1 MSKAELNSFILGM
14 IGTNCYLL
22 TNKDTKET
30 IIIDPADDAGS
41 ISSFLELH
49 DLKPVVILLT
59 HGHADHI
66 MAVNDLRDRYNLD
79 VCVHQKERELLGDV
93 RLNCSTMLMGRPMT
107 VKPDVLLRDNQML
120 DLAGF
125 KIKVIYTPGHTIG
138 GCCYYIE
145 DEKMLFSGDTLFQ
158 SSVGRTDFP
167 TGSYSQII
175 DSVKM
180 LLNTLPEDVVVYPG
194 HMGKTTIGFEKK
206 YNPFL

>member
-30 IIIDPADDAGS
+30 IIIDPADDARS
-41 ISSFLELH
+41 ISSFIELH
-49 DLKPVVILLT
+49 DLKPAAILLT

-66 MAVNDLRDRYNLD
+66 MAVNDLRDRYSLY
-79 VCVHQKERELLGDV
+79 VYVHQKERELLGDV
-93 RLNCSTMLMGRPMT
+93 KLNCSTLLLGRPMT
-107 VKPDVLLRDNQML
+107 VKPDVLLRDDQIL

-125 KIKVIYTPGHTIG
+125 SIKVIYTPGHTIG

-167 TGSYSQII
+167 TGSYRQII

-206 YNPFL
+206 CNPFI

>member
-22 TNKDTKET
+22 TNKNTKET

-49 DLKPVVILLT
+49 DLNPVVILLT

>member
-30 IIIDPADDAGS
+30 IIIDPADDARS
-41 ISSFLELH
+41 ISSFIELH
-49 DLKPVVILLT
+49 DLKPAAILLT

-66 MAVNDLRDRYNLD
+66 MAVNDLRDRYSLY
-79 VCVHQKERELLGDV
+79 VYVHQKERELLGDEK
-93 RLNCSTMLMGRPMT
+93 LNCSTLLLGRPMT
-107 VKPDVLLRDNQML
+107 VKPDVLLRDDQIL

-125 KIKVIYTPGHTIG
+125 SIKVIYTPGHTIG

-167 TGSYSQII
+167 TGSYRQII

-206 YNPFL
+206 CNPFI

>member
-79 VCVHQKERELLGDV
+79 VCAHQKERELLGDV